1 MHAIARPIAG
11 VVAALAILTGPALAD
26 SQPRIP
32 TLNASGEGYVM
43 VVPDIAIVTIGVASR
58 AETARAA
65 LDQNN
70 AETARV
76 IGTIREAG
84 IAERDIG
91 TSGFSVFPVYEERPP
106 RADDGGGIVTMPKI
120 VGYQVSNEVRV
131 TVRAIGE
138 SGALL
143 DKVVTAGANQI
154 SGIAF
159 DVADPQE
166 AADAALEAAI
176 ADARRKAGL
185 MAAAA
190 GVRIV
195 RVLDVSGGGGMPMF
209 ARAER
214 MDFAAAPQAVPVM
227 PGEARVQA
235 NANIVFE
242 IAE

>member
-1 MHAIARPIAG
+1 MNPIARPIAAA
-11 VVAALAILTGPALAD
+11 VAALMVVATPALAEE
-26 SQPRIP
+26 RIP

-43 VVPDIAIVTIGVASR
+43 VVPDIAIVTIGVTSR
-58 AETARAA
+58 GETARAA
-65 LDQNN
+65 LDRNN

-76 IGTIREAG
+76 IEAIRAAG
-84 IAERDIG
+84 IADKDIG
-91 TSGFSVFPVYEERPP
+91 TTGFGVAPVYEEHPERPAEDGAPQAP
-106 RADDGGGIVTMPKI
+106 RIVA
-120 VGYQVSNEVRV
+120 YQVDNAVRV
-131 TVRAIGE
+131 TVRAIGD

-143 DKVVTAGANQI
+143 DKVVTAGANRI

-159 DVADPQE
+159 DVAEPQA
-166 AADAALEAAI
+166 AADEALKAAI
-176 ADARRKAGL
+176 ADARRKAEL

-214 MDFAAAPQAVPVM
+214 MAFDGAAPAVPVM
-227 PGEARVQA
+227 PGETRVQA

>member
-1 MHAIARPIAG
+1 MYPIVRPFAAAFTLLAIASA
-11 VVAALAILTGPALAD
+11 PAMA
-26 SQPRIP
+26 QVQERIP
-32 TLNASGEGYVM
+32 TLNANGEGFVM
-43 VVPDIAIVTIGVASR
+43 VVPDIAIVTIGVSTR
-58 AETARAA
+58 DETARAA
-65 LDQNN
+65 LDRNN

-76 IGTIREAG
+76 IATIRDAG
-84 IAERDIG
+84 IADRDIG
-91 TSGFSVFPVYEERPP
+91 TSGFSVSPVYEQRPP
-106 RADDGGGIVTMPKI
+106 RANDSGAIVELPKI

-131 TVRAIGE
+131 TVRQIGE

-159 DVADPQE
+159 DVADPQA
-166 AADAALEAAI
+166 AADEALEKAI
-176 ADARRKAGL
+176 ADARRKADL

-195 RVLDVSGGGGMPMF
+195 RVLDISGGGGFPMF

-214 MDFAAAPQAVPVM
+214 MDLAAAAPAVPVM

-242 IAE
+242 ITQ